1 MKTSAKGTKI
11 GGFILLCIACAI
23 LGFAITDQILRGGS
37 FNSTNIGGVGI
48 GLIAI
53 FFAILCF
60 RLAKKKRNEE
70 TQS

>member
-1 MKTSAKGTKI
+1 M
-11 GGFILLCIACAI
+11 LP
-23 LGFAITDQILRGGS
+23 TDQILKGGA

-70 TQS
+70 NQS